1 MLNTIHYEL
10 RRWWRRMTTSVWR
23 MPKHV
28 RWRWSSFII
37 HSHIWTKKKT
47 LLSFKTLLIIK
58 WSRMLKNF
66 YPMMLCWFIWTRK
79 SNSECKINFLQHTHK
94 KKTSTSTYH
103 AIIYKY
109 FEAHNWKPARSRL
122 WYSQKI
128 PGMKHFLEKW
138 WHIHKELSFWHI
150 FKWSF
155 IQRTS
160 RLEHSKCYS
169 HFLCKTILLLHLG
182 QFYAPS
188 VEATFIK
195 QSL

>member
-1 MLNTIHYEL
+1 MLNTTHHEL

-94 KKTSTSTYH
+94 KKQAHLHTMQLSTNILKHITENLQ
-103 AIIYKY
+103 
-109 FEAHNWKPARSRL
+109 EAV
-122 WYSQKI
+122 YD
-128 PGMKHFLEKW
+128 
-138 WHIHKELSFWHI
+138 IHKKFQAWSIFWRNGDIFTRSFLFGTFSNEASFREPPALSTLSATLISCAKLFYCCIWAN
-150 FKWSF
+150 F
-155 IQRTS
+155 T
-160 RLEHSKCYS
+160 RL
-169 HFLCKTILLLHLG
+169 
-182 QFYAPS
+182 Q
-188 VEATFIK
+188 
-195 QSL
+195 